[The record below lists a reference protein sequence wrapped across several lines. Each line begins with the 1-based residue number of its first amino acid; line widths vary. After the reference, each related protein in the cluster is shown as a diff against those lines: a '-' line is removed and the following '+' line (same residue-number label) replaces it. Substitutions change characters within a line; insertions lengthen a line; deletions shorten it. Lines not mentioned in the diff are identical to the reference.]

1 MRLSKNFKNYKHLN
15 LYKKMIKL
23 IFSKELYKS
32 ISILAQDVERESV
45 IYLPEEDEFM
55 EIIEKALNER
65 LYEPYI
71 LLEKRVI

>member
-1 MRLSKNFKNYKHLN
+1 
-15 LYKKMIKL
+15 MIKL